1 MPIIGVMSSH
11 VNIKPRFN
19 REKGSYKKF
28 EQDEVAVAVAVDGK
42 SGGAPVAKVSTG
54 DAGDSTAAITEWPIG
69 LRNAITSQFDIA
81 PNEKSAKAYLQAH
94 AWPKGMQTTILKSS
108 QKIPIRFMIVDDSG
122 SMGTTDGKRTVG
134 TGAQT
139 KVIDCTRWSEVTAS
153 LIFHAELAEAMEAA
167 TEFRLLN
174 GSDPIIVGLK
184 SDRSGDSLRFL
195 REVLAD
201 PPGGKTPLWTQ
212 IAGVVQEIMS
222 IQDSLRAKGKR
233 AAVIIF
239 TDGLATDGDVAAALK
254 PLEDLPVW
262 VVIRLCTDE
271 KEVLLY
277 WEGVDKV
284 LELELD
290 VLDDLVRDAEKISHS
305 NPWLNYGEALH
316 RLREF
321 GTVFKELDVINES
334 KLTSEQMRAVVA
346 TM

>member
-1 MPIIGVMSSH
+1 M
-11 VNIKPRFN
+11 NIKPRFN
-19 REKGSYKKF
+19 REKGSYRKF
-28 EQDEVAVAVAVDGK
+28 EEDEVAVAVAVDGK
-42 SGGAPVAKVSTG
+42 PGGAPVAKVSTSA
-54 DAGDSTAAITEWPIG
+54 DVTDSSGPIAEWPVG
-69 LRNAITSQFDIA
+69 LRNAITAQFETA
-81 PNEKSAKAYLQAH
+81 SNEKFARKYLSAH
-94 AWPKGMQTTILKSS
+94 GWPKGMQTTVLKSS

-153 LIFHAELAEAMEAA
+153 LLFHAELAENMEAP

-174 GSDPIIVGLK
+174 GSDPIIVGLS
-184 SDRSGDSLRFL
+184 SDRSGDSIKFL
-195 REVLAD
+195 KEVLAE
-201 PPGGKTPLWTQ
+201 PPGGKTPLCAQ
-212 IAGVVQEIMS
+212 IAGVVTEITS
-222 IQDSLRAKGKR
+222 IQDSLRSKGKR

-254 PLEDLPVW
+254 PFEDLPVW

-271 KEVLLY
+271 GEVLQY
-277 WEGVDKV
+277 WESVDKV

-290 VLDDLVRDAEKISHS
+290 VLDDLVRDAQKIAST
-305 NPWLNYGEALH
+305 NPWLNYGESLH

-321 GTVFKELDVINES
+321 GSVFKELDVINES
-334 KLTSEQMRAVVA
+334 RLTSEQMRAVVA